1 MGRRISDSDPSGKKP
16 CAFCR
21 TMRVVV
27 IFAVMVVMLMA
38 YANKLHWL
46 KDVDFTSLF
55 GYLVVVFFCT
65 VLGYRV
71 WDEYGRPKQS
81 QAELDAKRA
90 QREKQFD
97 EIDALEAERA
107 LLEPL
112 AATEVKL
119 AEVKV
124 AEIGIAEVGIAEVG
138 IAEVEISEVKKS
150 EVEIAEVEIAEAET
164 VEAEIAEIEV
174 TKVEVTEVIVTEA
187 ELTQLE
193 VNELDM
199 THVEAAEVEVT
210 EIQASELLNPQVKPE
225 SDTSAGPEQLDL
237 LGFSTHNKADK

>member
-46 KDVDFTSLF
+46 EDVDFTSLF
-55 GYLVVVFFCT
+55 GYLVVAFFFT

-107 LLEPL
+107 LLKPL

-119 AEVKV
+119 AEV
-124 AEIGIAEVGIAEVG
+124 
-138 IAEVEISEVKKS
+138 
-150 EVEIAEVEIAEAET
+150 EIAEVEIAEVET
-164 VEAEIAEIEV
+164 DEAGIAEIEV
-174 TKVEVTEVIVTEA
+174 TKVEVTEVNVTEA
-187 ELTQLE
+187 ELTQVE
-193 VNELDM
+193 VNELDV
-199 THVEAAEVEVT
+199 TQVETAEVEVT

-225 SDTSAGPEQLDL
+225 SDASADPEQLDL
-237 LGFSTHNKADK
+237 LGFSTPNKADK

>member
-46 KDVDFTSLF
+46 EDVDFTSLF
-55 GYLVVVFFCT
+55 GYLVVAFFFT

-107 LLEPL
+107 LLKPL

-119 AEVKV
+119 AEV
-124 AEIGIAEVGIAEVG
+124 
-138 IAEVEISEVKKS
+138 
-150 EVEIAEVEIAEAET
+150 EIAEVETDEAET
-164 VEAEIAEIEV
+164 VEAGIAEIEV
-174 TKVEVTEVIVTEA
+174 TKVEVTEVNVTEA
-187 ELTQLE
+187 ELTQVE
-193 VNELDM
+193 ISELDM

-225 SDTSAGPEQLDL
+225 SDASADPEQLDL
-237 LGFSTHNKADK
+237 LGFSTPKKADK

>member
-46 KDVDFTSLF
+46 EDVDFTSLF
-55 GYLVVVFFCT
+55 GYLVVAFFFT

-119 AEVKV
+119 AEV
-124 AEIGIAEVGIAEVG
+124 E
-138 IAEVEISEVKKS
+138 IAEVEV
-150 EVEIAEVEIAEAET
+150 AEVEIAEEETDEVKTAE
-164 VEAEIAEIEV
+164 VETIETEIAEIEV
-174 TKVEVTEVIVTEA
+174 TKVEVTEANVTEA
-187 ELTQLE
+187 ELTQVE
-193 VNELDM
+193 VNELDV
-199 THVEAAEVEVT
+199 TQVEAAEVEVT

-225 SDTSAGPEQLDL
+225 SDASADPEQLDL

>member
-1 MGRRISDSDPSGKKP
+1 
-16 CAFCR
+16 
-21 TMRVVV
+21 MRVVV

-46 KDVDFTSLF
+46 EDVDFTSLF
-55 GYLVVVFFCT
+55 GYLVVAFFFT

-107 LLEPL
+107 LLKPL

-119 AEVKV
+119 AEV
-124 AEIGIAEVGIAEVG
+124 
-138 IAEVEISEVKKS
+138 
-150 EVEIAEVEIAEAET
+150 EIAEVEIAEVET
-164 VEAEIAEIEV
+164 DEAGIAEIEV
-174 TKVEVTEVIVTEA
+174 TKVEVTEVNVTEA
-187 ELTQLE
+187 ELTQVE

-199 THVEAAEVEVT
+199 THVETAEVEVT
-210 EIQASELLNPQVKPE
+210 EIEASELLNPQVKPE
-225 SDTSAGPEQLDL
+225 SDASADPEQLDL
-237 LGFSTHNKADK
+237 LGFSTPNKADK

>member
-46 KDVDFTSLF
+46 EDVDFTSLF
-55 GYLVVVFFCT
+55 GYLVVAFFFT

-107 LLEPL
+107 LLKPL

-119 AEVKV
+119 AEV
-124 AEIGIAEVGIAEVG
+124 
-138 IAEVEISEVKKS
+138 
-150 EVEIAEVEIAEAET
+150 EIAEVEIAEVETAEAET
-164 VEAEIAEIEV
+164 VEAGIAKIEV
-174 TKVEVTEVIVTEA
+174 TKVQVTEVNVTEA
-187 ELTQLE
+187 ELTQVE
-193 VNELDM
+193 VNELDV
-199 THVEAAEVEVT
+199 TQVETAELEVT
-210 EIQASELLNPQVKPE
+210 EIQASELLNPQVEPA
-225 SDTSAGPEQLDL
+225 SDASADPEQLDL
-237 LGFSTHNKADK
+237 LGFSTPNKADK

>member
-46 KDVDFTSLF
+46 EDVDFTSLF
-55 GYLVVVFFCT
+55 GYLVVAFFFT

-119 AEVKV
+119 AEVEV
-124 AEIGIAEVGIAEVG
+124 A
-138 IAEVEISEVKKS
+138 
-150 EVEIAEVEIAEAET
+150 EVEIAEVEIAEVEIAEEETDEVETAEAET
-164 VEAEIAEIEV
+164 IETGIAEIEV
-174 TKVEVTEVIVTEA
+174 TKVEVTEVNVTEA
-187 ELTQLE
+187 ELTQVE

-199 THVEAAEVEVT
+199 THVETAEVEVT

-225 SDTSAGPEQLDL
+225 SDASADPEQLDL
-237 LGFSTHNKADK
+237 LGFSTPNKADK

>member
-46 KDVDFTSLF
+46 EDVDFTSLF
-55 GYLVVVFFCT
+55 GYLVVAFFFT

-107 LLEPL
+107 LLKPL

-119 AEVKV
+119 AEV
-124 AEIGIAEVGIAEVG
+124 
-138 IAEVEISEVKKS
+138 
-150 EVEIAEVEIAEAET
+150 EIAEVEIAEVETAEAET
-164 VEAEIAEIEV
+164 VEAGIAKIEV
-174 TKVEVTEVIVTEA
+174 TKVEVTEVNVTEA
-187 ELTQLE
+187 ELTQVE
-193 VNELDM
+193 VNELDV
-199 THVEAAEVEVT
+199 TQVETAEVEVT

-225 SDTSAGPEQLDL
+225 SDASADPEQLDL
-237 LGFSTHNKADK
+237 LGFSTPNKADK

>member
-46 KDVDFTSLF
+46 EDVDFTSLF
-55 GYLVVVFFCT
+55 GYLVVAFFFT

-119 AEVKV
+119 AD
-124 AEIGIAEVGIAEVG
+124 
-138 IAEVEISEVKKS
+138 VEIA
-150 EVEIAEVEIAEAET
+150 EVEIAEVEIAEVETAEAET
-164 VEAEIAEIEV
+164 VEAGIAKIEV
-174 TKVEVTEVIVTEA
+174 TKVEVTEVNVTEA
-187 ELTQLE
+187 ELTQVE
-193 VNELDM
+193 VNELDV
-199 THVEAAEVEVT
+199 TQVETAEVEVT
-210 EIQASELLNPQVKPE
+210 EIQTSELLNPQVKPE
-225 SDTSAGPEQLDL
+225 SDASADPEQLDL
-237 LGFSTHNKADK
+237 LGFSTPNKADK

>member
-46 KDVDFTSLF
+46 EDVDFTSLF
-55 GYLVVVFFCT
+55 GYLVVAFFFT

-107 LLEPL
+107 LLKPL

-119 AEVKV
+119 AEV
-124 AEIGIAEVGIAEVG
+124 
-138 IAEVEISEVKKS
+138 
-150 EVEIAEVEIAEAET
+150 EIAEVEIAEVETDEAET
-164 VEAEIAEIEV
+164 VEAGIAEIEV
-174 TKVEVTEVIVTEA
+174 TKVEVTEVNVTEA
-187 ELTQLE
+187 ELTQVE
-193 VNELDM
+193 INELDM
-199 THVEAAEVEVT
+199 THVETAEVEVT

-225 SDTSAGPEQLDL
+225 SDASADPEQLDL
-237 LGFSTHNKADK
+237 LGFSTPKKADK

>member
-46 KDVDFTSLF
+46 EDVDFTSLF
-55 GYLVVVFFCT
+55 GYLVVAFFFT

-107 LLEPL
+107 LLKPL

-119 AEVKV
+119 AEVEV
-124 AEIGIAEVGIAEVG
+124 A
-138 IAEVEISEVKKS
+138 
-150 EVEIAEVEIAEAET
+150 EVEIAEVEIAEAE
-164 VEAEIAEIEV
+164 
-174 TKVEVTEVIVTEA
+174 
-187 ELTQLE
+187 LTQVG
-193 VNELDM
+193 VNELDL
-199 THVEAAEVEVT
+199 TQVETTELEVT
-210 EIQASELLNPQVKPE
+210 EIEASELLNPQVEPA
-225 SDTSAGPEQLDL
+225 SDASADPQQLDL
-237 LGFSTHNKADK
+237 LGFSTPNKADK

>member
-46 KDVDFTSLF
+46 EDVDFTSLF
-55 GYLVVVFFCT
+55 GYLVVAFFFT

-119 AEVKV
+119 AEV
-124 AEIGIAEVGIAEVG
+124 E
-138 IAEVEISEVKKS
+138 IAEVEVA
-150 EVEIAEVEIAEAET
+150 EVEVAEVEIAEEETDEVETAEAET
-164 VEAEIAEIEV
+164 IETEIAEIEV
-174 TKVEVTEVIVTEA
+174 TKVEVTKVEVTEANVTEA
-187 ELTQLE
+187 ELTQVE
-193 VNELDM
+193 VNELDV
-199 THVEAAEVEVT
+199 TQVEAAEVEVT

-225 SDTSAGPEQLDL
+225 SDASADPEQLDL